1 METGCTTSNLDSQ
14 RVGPPLIRASA
25 HIEGTPSRG
34 LLSLVVAGTVA
45 GYAVAATPLTPLGI
59 AWLALLFC
67 QQLSLRITAALLLC
81 IVFAMATT
89 YASRLVGVSPFD
101 DFSNI
106 YYPSYLAAK
115 HTPLAESILHQ
126 LEPFRLSSLEVLF
139 PALLWVLSL
148 LPGTLAPSALI
159 FLLTAGIGSLYVW
172 WICSYLLPT
181 LPRSHRTASALLC
194 TIFFSFG
201 LCSQTVRQMLSV
213 PLLLAAIWERS
224 LGKSSAYALIATTCH
239 LSAAPTWALS
249 ILFRFTGNRTFML
262 AALPLVILL
271 VQGPGLAE
279 SLIGLDPGMLDKLS
293 YYTEGNLDAA
303 GFDRGF
309 IPLVLAVAIG
319 SLSVVGY
326 RNGELTRLL
335 LFFCL
340 LFFALLPLPLA
351 SFRVTLFITSA
362 LLAPI
367 ACLALSRRTAAS
379 TFALMCAALT
389 AAMIARRVLLSDSAS
404 DMGLWH
410 LFKPL
415 EVLPFQYVIRI
426 VFGE

>member
-14 RVGPPLIRASA
+14 RVGPPLIRAWA
-25 HIEGTPSRG
+25 RIEGALPRG
-34 LLSLVVAGTVA
+34 LPSWVVAGMVPA
-45 GYAVAATPLTPLGI
+45 YAVGATPLTSLAF

-67 QQLSLRITAALLLC
+67 QRLSLRLTAALLLC

-115 HTPLAESILHQ
+115 HTPLTESILLQ
-126 LEPFRLSSLEVLF
+126 FEPFRLSSLEVVF
-139 PALLWVLSL
+139 PALLSVLSL
-148 LPGTLAPSALI
+148 LPATLAPSALI
-159 FLLTAGIGSLYVW
+159 FLFTAGIGSLYVW
-172 WICSYLLPT
+172 WLCSFFLPT
-181 LPRSHRTASALLC
+181 LPRSHRTAAALLC
-194 TIFFSFG
+194 IVFFSFG

-239 LSAAPTWALS
+239 LSAAPIWALCV
-249 ILFRFTGNRTFML
+249 LFRFTGYRMLML
-262 AALPLVILL
+262 AALPMIILL
-271 VQGPGLAE
+271 VKGSGLAE
-279 SLIGLDPGMLDKLS
+279 SLIGLDPGIIDKLS

-303 GFDRGF
+303 GYDRGF
-309 IPLVLAVAIG
+309 IPLVLVVAIG
-319 SLSVVGY
+319 SLSVVAY
-326 RNGELTRLL
+326 RNGELSRLL

-362 LLAPI
+362 LLAPL
-367 ACLALSRRTAAS
+367 ASLALSRRIDAS
-379 TFALMCAALT
+379 IFALLCAVLT
-389 AAMIARRVLLSDSAS
+389 AAMIARRVLLSDDAS
-404 DMGLWH
+404 EMGLWH

-426 VFGE
+426 VAGE

>member
-1 METGCTTSNLDSQ
+1 
-14 RVGPPLIRASA
+14 VGSPLIRAWS
-25 HIEGTPSRG
+25 HFERG
-34 LLSLVVAGTVA
+34 LFIGLPSLVLLATVA
-45 GYAVAATPLTPLGI
+45 AYAVAVTPLTLLGI

-67 QQLSLRITAALLLC
+67 KQLSRRITALLLLC
-81 IVFAMATT
+81 IVFVMSIT

-115 HTPLAESILHQ
+115 NTPLPELILHQ
-126 LEPFRLSSLEVLF
+126 FEPFRMSSFEVLF

-148 LPGTLAPSALI
+148 VPGTLSPSSLI
-159 FLLTAGIGSLYVW
+159 FLLTTCIGSLYAW
-172 WICSYLLPT
+172 WICSYFLPT
-181 LPRSHRTASALLC
+181 LPRSHRSASALLC
-194 TIFFSFG
+194 IIFFSFG

-213 PLLLAAIWERS
+213 PLLLYAIWERS
-224 LGKSSAYALIATTCH
+224 LGKSSVYALIATTCH
-239 LSAAPTWALS
+239 LSAAPIWALCV
-249 ILFRFTGNRTFML
+249 LFRFTSYRML
-262 AALPLVILL
+262 MLTALPLVILI
-271 VQGPGLAE
+271 VKGPGLAE
-279 SLIGLDPGMLDKLS
+279 SLIGLDPGIIDKLS

-303 GFDRGF
+303 GFDRSF

-319 SLSVVGY
+319 SLSVVGH
-326 RNGELTRLL
+326 RNGELSRLL

-367 ACLALSRRTAAS
+367 VCLALSRRIAAS
-379 TFALMCAALT
+379 TFALLCAALT
-389 AAMIARRVLLSDSAS
+389 AAMIARRVLLNDSAS

-415 EVLPFQYVIRI
+415 EVLPFQYIIRI
-426 VFGE
+426 ISG